1 MTLKVWIPLFLITL
15 SSTIYAQDL
24 AIDTASQTSVATL
37 AERSRNVEARRHYR
51 QAIRLES
58 EDQYQQAIAELDQA
72 LALKYNYQDALW
84 LRARLHRHEANFKD
98 ALTDYQSLLF
108 LVPEQ
113 IEARFERAQLLYRL
127 ERYEDAL
134 QDYIYLLQNN
144 LGETTA
150 VYFRGI
156 QQTTS
161 QGTEFIA
168 ESAATVQSNIQTDIW
183 NMMGLCYL
191 ELKNYPKAQ
200 LHFEL
205 ALSQNSQDPNIYSNL
220 GLTSEQSGDTLAA
233 MNYYRQALLLQPDH
247 SVALSNFSYL
257 TRKTKQLDLAEA
269 TLLANEK
276 AENSS
281 PYSLLHSG
289 MLLHQLGRYHQAVE
303 KYSQAIAHSPRD
315 ADLFLQ
321 RAFSLEKLRRL
332 EEALADYSRAIKL
345 NPSLEKAY
353 VNRGNVYYKQQ
364 KFQLAIQD
372 YNEALTLNTQ
382 NAKVYYNLGLVYHRL
397 HQINDACLNLT
408 RAEELGY
415 QPALRII
422 NKVCPKPN

>member
-1 MTLKVWIPLFLITL
+1 M
-15 SSTIYAQDL
+15 
-24 AIDTASQTSVATL
+24 
-37 AERSRNVEARRHYR
+37 
-51 QAIRLES
+51 
-58 EDQYQQAIAELDQA
+58 
-72 LALKYNYQDALW
+72 
-84 LRARLHRHEANFKD
+84 
-98 ALTDYQSLLF
+98 
-108 LVPEQ
+108 
-113 IEARFERAQLLYRL
+113 
-127 ERYEDAL
+127 
-134 QDYIYLLQNN
+134 
-144 LGETTA
+144 
-150 VYFRGI
+150 
-156 QQTTS
+156 
-161 QGTEFIA
+161 
-168 ESAATVQSNIQTDIW
+168 QSNIQTDIW

-233 MNYYRQALLLQPDH
+233 MNHYRQALVLQPDH

-289 MLLHQLGRYHQAVE
+289 MLLHQLGRYHQAVD
-303 KYSQAIAHSPRD
+303 KYSQAITYSPRD

-372 YNEALTLNTQ
+372 YSEALTLNSQ

-422 NKVCPKPN
+422 NKVCPRPN